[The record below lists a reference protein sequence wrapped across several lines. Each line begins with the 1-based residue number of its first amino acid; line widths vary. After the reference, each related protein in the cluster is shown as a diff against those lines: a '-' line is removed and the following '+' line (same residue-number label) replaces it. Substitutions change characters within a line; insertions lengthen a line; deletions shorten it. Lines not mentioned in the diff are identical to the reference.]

1 MLSNNSAGFCKPKK
15 MPLAAKDDIQAM
27 RCGEVVGKIIRDAVT
42 AVTCKH
48 IVGAKA
54 GLYPNVLQHVV
65 ARQTVVGMFPE
76 SLNLAVIQALVTQ
89 RVHIHYCTTMALGPQ
104 SL

>member
-1 MLSNNSAGFCKPKK
+1 

-27 RCGEVVGKIIRDAVT
+27 RCGEVVGKIMRD

-54 GLYPNVLQHVV
+54 GLYPNALQHVV

-89 RVHIHYCTTMALGPQ
+89 RVHIHYCTTMELGPQ